1 MASPSGP
8 GERQWSATPWL
19 PLAYAEVT
27 RSPDTYGVVILGDEH
42 RDPILVDHGSIRDEL
57 WRFPRSPRTAAQ
69 GGVYFRFI
77 ATVLEREAELLAVIV
92 RDEPTGFMDSWAEA
106 EWFARFRALARGR
119 TGIVITHRFTIAMR
133 ADVIHVMRQ
142 GRIVE
147 SGTHHELLAQD
158 GLYAQ
163 SWRAQMEG
171 ASRIPEG
178 QVTPS
183 GPA

>member
-57 WRFPRSPRTAAQ
+57 WRFHRSPRTAAQ
-69 GGVYFRFI
+69 GVVYFRFI

-92 RDEPTGFMDSWAEA
+92 RDELAKSTG
-106 EWFARFRALARGR
+106 
-119 TGIVITHRFTIAMR
+119 
-133 ADVIHVMRQ
+133 
-142 GRIVE
+142 
-147 SGTHHELLAQD
+147 HEIL
-158 GLYAQ
+158 
-163 SWRAQMEG
+163 WKEF
-171 ASRIPEG
+171 P
-178 QVTPS
+178 PS
-183 GPA
+183 PVFSLSSSSPKD